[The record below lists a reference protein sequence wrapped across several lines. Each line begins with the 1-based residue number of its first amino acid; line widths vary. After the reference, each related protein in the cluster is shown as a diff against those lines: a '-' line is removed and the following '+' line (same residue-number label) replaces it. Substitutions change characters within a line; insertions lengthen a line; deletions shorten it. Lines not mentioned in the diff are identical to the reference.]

1 MYIRSDDAFYNE
13 FYDDSYDYD
22 DDEQKQEQE
31 SGLENHDLC
40 NEFFNMVTDDP
51 PSKAEKILKALDQKE
66 FQLESLTLNHRFL
79 ADEYDN
85 PILMSLYQRHCTNL
99 RVLKIEAFR
108 NEISNSLRCILLSE
122 VF

>member
-1 MYIRSDDAFYNE
+1 MAIEYVYIRSDD
-13 FYDDSYDYD
+13 DY
-22 DDEQKQEQE
+22 EQVKKIQ
-31 SGLENHDLC
+31 LENHDLC

-51 PSKAEKILKALDQKE
+51 ISKAEKILKALDQKE
-66 FQLESLTLNHRFL
+66 FQLEALTLAHRFL

-99 RVLKIEAFR
+99 RVLKIEAFN
-108 NEISNSLRCILLSE
+108 NEIANSLRILLSE